1 MMRRWRI
8 AATVAVIA
16 ITGVTPAHGQGVI
29 LHTLE
34 HALVTAFANEWALV
48 QKGTAEPGQPAT
60 PTWNDPV
67 KLRLGAFAPTNYYG
81 AISGDRLFGDKDW
94 PRRHEKT
101 LIALKEDA
109 EFSGEARRPMIQLQI
124 QRGADTFEDK
134 DMVKALSLTAGYAL
148 FYVPVYGPNLGAAG
162 AGTPSH
168 LTAGAYEMH
177 LQATDGNFVV
187 YERVG
192 EAMCPRWAANW
203 LMANGT
209 GVVARAALSPP
220 CDAPSLGSVYP

>member
-1 MMRRWRI
+1 MRKPWLC
-8 AATVAVIA
+8 AAMVVALL
-16 ITGVTPAHGQGVI
+16 GVSPAHGQGVV

-34 HALVTAFANEWALV
+34 HALVVAFANEWALV
-48 QKGTAEPGQPAT
+48 QKGTSEAGQPAT

-81 AISGDRLFGDKDW
+81 AISGDRLVGDKDW
-94 PRRHEKT
+94 PRRYEKT
-101 LIALKEDA
+101 LIAFKEDA

-148 FYVPVYGPNLGAAG
+148 FHVPLYAPNIGAG
-162 AGTPSH
+162 AGPPSH